1 MKTRNKSVILNL
13 FQNLTTKT
21 IIATA
26 LIGVSTTAFAS
37 LEDCYKAGAR
47 GYFEQAISDC
57 KPYADSD
64 IAATGIYAA
73 SLAHEKQE
81 SKSIPYLMKYIKYYD
96 NHPIE
101 DIIVLASAYGTLGNI
116 YYFGSAEPK
125 YPKDTT
131 KGIEYITK
139 GAKLG
144 SPIAQEQLGSFYAS
158 DKNEGFS
165 KNFSMSYYW
174 YTIGKLNNGNKYNQ
188 SYVYQNMDFF
198 TKSGK
203 YCLAVGKQ
211 MVAQAYLDGFG
222 GLPKDKSKAEKYLAE
237 AIDLY
242 KADGKPTEDEI
253 KYCSPPKGSDISLE
267 SAEKLY
273 KSL

>member
-1 MKTRNKSVILNL
+1 MKTRDKSVILNL
-13 FQNLTTKT
+13 FQNLTIKT
-21 IIATA
+21 ITATA

-37 LEDCYKAGAR
+37 LSDCYRAGANPVDDDKTIAVCEPYKDDVKVKIILS
-47 GYFEQAISDC
+47 GAYSGKGDSAKALEYAKAYVDYYEKN
-57 KPYADSD
+57 KPQTKENILNLAD
-64 IAATGIYAA
+64 IYAG
-73 SLAHEKQE
+73 
-81 SKSIPYLMKYIKYYD
+81 I
-96 NHPIE
+96 
-101 DIIVLASAYGTLGNI
+101 GNI

-139 GAKLG
+139 GAELG
-144 SPIAQEQLGSFYAS
+144 SIYGSN
-158 DKNEGFS
+158 DGEGIT
-165 KNFSMSYYW
+165 KNFSISYYW
-174 YTIGKLNNGNKYNQ
+174 YELGRLNGGSSYSRQ
-188 SYVYQNMDFF
+188 HPSYVHQNMDFF

-203 YCLAVGKQ
+203 YCLAVGDQ

-222 GLPKDKSKAEKYLAE
+222 GLPKNKSAAKKYLTE

-242 KADGKPTEDEI
+242 KADGKPTADEI